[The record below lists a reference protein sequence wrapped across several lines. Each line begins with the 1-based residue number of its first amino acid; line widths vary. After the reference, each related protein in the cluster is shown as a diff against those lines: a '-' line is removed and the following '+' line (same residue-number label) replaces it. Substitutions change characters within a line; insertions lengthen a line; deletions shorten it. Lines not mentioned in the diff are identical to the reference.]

1 MGCLMVHNKIAPGL
15 LIALRDF
22 ENKGRKGLQAHNRT
36 MGIVSKENNPKPAR
50 AVVFIHCKENASFDR
65 EPGITVNQAKGTVR
79 TGIINLE
86 SVRPLSENRDVKW
99 VAPSQFLKPM
109 MDVAPGKVGLPAFQ
123 NTTKLRGKGIVLG
136 VVDTGIDP
144 KHAAFKGRILKI
156 WDQVLSG
163 DGVAEGNYGVE
174 LTGNLLTTSRDLH
187 GHGTHVSGIAAGSDG
202 TYCGVAPEADLVMV
216 KTDFMDAH
224 IADGIR
230 YIFRVADELD
240 RPAVVNL
247 SLGGHWDPHDGT
259 DSLSQI
265 IDAESGPGKI
275 VCCAAGNEGNDNIH
289 AHASVA
295 NGKTKTIRFS
305 VPMSGGGSESYVG
318 LNIWYSGKDKMEAA
332 IRSPDGSTTGYQGII
347 TGDEVEKTYELR
359 EGKVTIATPGP
370 DPLNGDNNIFVLI
383 ENATR
388 ATFPVK
394 AGVWRLSLRG
404 VSIEK
409 GSVDAWTLTT
419 TDDPVIFTGTSVQ
432 DKMKIGSPGASKS
445 AITVAAY
452 TTRIK
457 WTDIDGHQ
465 QGVDFDLDDISDF
478 SSEGPLRDGS
488 NKPDV
493 AAPGAMIIS
502 ALSADSQVSSMEQQ
516 DNEFCVMAGTSMA
529 SPFLAGVVALLLE
542 RDPSLDPAGIKNLLK
557 GKSKIQNKKPG
568 TYHPKWGYGLLQM
581 EKM

>member
-1 MGCLMVHNKIAPGL
+1 MLKNKIGPGL

-22 ENKGRKGLQAHNRT
+22 ENSGRKGLKRHSRT

-50 AVVFIHCKENASFDR
+50 AVVFIHCKEKATFGKK
-65 EPGITVNQAKGTVR
+65 EGIIVNQPTGPIR
-79 TGIINLE
+79 TGIISLE
-86 SVRPLSENRDVKW
+86 SVETLSENRDVKW
-99 VAPSQFLKPM
+99 VTASHFVKPL
-109 MDVAPGKVGLPAFQ
+109 MDVAPGKVGLPAFRKK
-123 NTTKLRGKGIVLG
+123 TKLKGKGIIVG

-144 KHAAFKGRILKI
+144 KHAAFQGRILRI

-163 DGVAEGNYGVE
+163 DGVAEGSYGVE

-187 GHGTHVSGIAAGSDG
+187 GHGTHVSGIAAGSDE
-202 TYCGVAPEADLVMV
+202 TYCGIAPEADLVMV

-224 IADGIR
+224 IADGVR
-230 YIFRVADELD
+230 YIFRVADEMD

-289 AHASVA
+289 AQASVA
-295 NGKTKTIRFS
+295 KGKTKTIRFS
-305 VPMSGGGSESYVG
+305 VPVSSCGSECYVG
-318 LNIWYSGKDKMEAA
+318 LNIWYSGRDQMEAA

-347 TGDEVEKTYELR
+347 TDAEPEKSYELR
-359 EGKVTIATPGP
+359 EGRVTIATPGP
-370 DPLNGDNNIFVLI
+370 DPLNGDNNIFILI

-394 AGVWRLSLRG
+394 PGVWRLSLRG
-404 VSIEK
+404 VAIEK
-409 GSVDAWTLTT
+409 GTIDAWTLAT
-419 TDDPVIFTGTSVQ
+419 TDDPVIFTGTSVK

-452 TTRIK
+452 TTRIN
-457 WTDIDGHQ
+457 WTDINGQ
-465 QGVDFDLDDISDF
+465 EEGVDFDLDDIADF
-478 SSEGPLRDGS
+478 SSEGPLRDGF
-488 NKPDV
+488 NKPDI
-493 AAPGAMIIS
+493 AAPGAMIVS
-502 ALSADSQVSSMEQQ
+502 ALSADSQVSPMEQP

-557 GKSKIQNKKPG
+557 SKSKIQSKKSG
-568 TYHPKWGYGLLQM
+568 TYHPKWGYGLLHMEQM
-581 EKM
+581 